1 MPKINPPKA
10 PKKITVKAAPG
21 RPKIIKVKREKP
33 AIVVSTDTATT
44 ETLLPLK
51 ADISDLDRRVKKT
64 GHVLNAFKD
73 RMCRDGQDIDNLYLE
88 KERLDR
94 RLGVTMVVASCAL
107 LLGLIALIVAAV

>member
-1 MPKINPPKA
+1 MPKIKA
-10 PKKITVKAAPG
+10 PEPPRKIKVKAAPG
-21 RPKIIKVKREKP
+21 RPKTIKVERKKP
-33 AIVVSTDTATT
+33 SIVVSKDSATAT
-44 ETLLPLK
+44 TLLPLK
-51 ADISDLDRRVKKT
+51 ASISDLDRRVKKT

-94 RLGVTMVVASCAL
+94 RLGVTMVIASCAL

>member
-21 RPKIIKVKREKP
+21 RPKTIKVKREKP

-73 RMCRDGQDIDNLYLE
+73 LMCRDGQDIDNLYLSF
-88 KERLDR
+88 ERLDR
-94 RLGVTMVVASCAL
+94 RLNITMILASCAM
-107 LLGLIALIVAAV
+107 LIGIMALIIAAV